1 MRKLLVAVILLGFA
15 INANAQ
21 LQPFSDYDIS
31 DSVWSVTTVRVDPN
45 MGDFYLEGL
54 RDTWVKSFEIAK
66 ELGTIVD
73 YKIFRSQLPQS
84 GDFNLLLVVEYA
96 NSAAMEPS
104 EERYN
109 AFMEK
114 WGEENQA
121 RSNELV
127 KDYPSMRTITGQYN
141 LRQITIK

>member
-1 MRKLLVAVILLGFA
+1 MQKIILSFLLLGLAF
-15 INANAQ
+15 NANAQ
-21 LQPFSDYDIS
+21 LQPFTDYDIS
-31 DSVWSVTTVRVDPN
+31 ETVWSVTTVRVDPN
-45 MGDFYLEGL
+45 MGDHYLERL
-54 RDTWVKSFEIAK
+54 KNTWVKSFEIAK

-73 YKIFRSQLPQS
+73 YAIYRSQLPAG
-84 GDFNLLLVVEYA
+84 GDFNLLLVVEYE

-121 RSNELV
+121 VSDKIVQE
-127 KDYPSMRTITGQYN
+127 YPSMRTITGQYN
-141 LRQITIK
+141 VRRITIK